1 MAELALDRQQIAQRG
16 KRLEYF
22 TIGWNALEG
31 AVAVVAGAVA
41 GSISL
46 VGFGID
52 SFIEVASGVAV
63 LWRISVDADV
73 HRREKN
79 ERLALRIVGACF
91 IALAVYLASES
102 INDLIHKKIPE
113 SSLAGIIL
121 AAVALVVM
129 PLLSRAKRR
138 VGNELGSAAMKAD
151 AKQADFCTYLSA
163 ILLGGLLLNTAFG
176 IWWADLTF
184 CPMIPTTGSSLNG
197 SHQRYAN
204 TKERHQWLR
213 CSHSMT

>member
-176 IWWADLTF
+176 IWWADPVAALIMV
-184 CPMIPTTGSSLNG
+184 PII
-197 SHQRYAN
+197 AN
-204 TKERHQWLR
+204 EGYEGLQGKA
-213 CSHSMT
+213 C